1 MLKLARRSWGTWL
14 SLAALAA
21 GAGLL
26 GSSAGAEEVYSWQ
39 TRDGVTAY
47 TNDLR
52 EIPRSYRAEAKPG
65 EVDSLKTYPRYTP
78 VDATAARKYANG
90 VANRLAYLRALNA
103 DLSASRGIAVRGGEA
118 QVVVRVDRDRAIP
131 EIAVPA
137 GPDQN
142 GEPVVT
148 ETRRFKVRGL
158 DVTRHNTI
166 VRQGDRVIAVVKP
179 RPHQGSAAFEDE
191 GAIGN

>member
-26 GSSAGAEEVYSWQ
+26 GSSAGAADLYSWQ

-47 TNDLR
+47 TNDPR
-52 EIPRSYRAEAKPG
+52 DIPQIYRAEARHG
-65 EVDSLKTYPRYTP
+65 RAGSLKTYPRYTP
-78 VDATAARKYANG
+78 VDATPARKYANG
-90 VANRLAYLRALNA
+90 VASRLAYLRALNA
-103 DLSASRGIAVRGGEA
+103 DLSARRGIAVLGAEE
-118 QVVVRVDRDRAIP
+118 QVVVRVDRDGAIP

-137 GPDQN
+137 DPGLDR
-142 GEPVVT
+142 EPVIT

-166 VRQGDRVIAVVKP
+166 VRRGDRIIAVVKP

-191 GAIGN
+191 GALGN